1 MRLVLVGPP
10 GAGKGTQAVNLASH
24 FAIPHISTG
33 DIFRSNLKEGTP
45 LGLEAKSYMDRGE
58 LVPDEVT
65 NKMVKDRLSKDDVK
79 PGFLL
84 DGFPRNVVQADV
96 LKAILEEKK
105 SPIEA
110 ALELVVDK
118 NEIINRLSG
127 RRTCKN
133 CQRAF
138 HIQYEKPA
146 KDSLC
151 DRCGGDLY
159 QREDDKEEVIAR
171 RLEVYSEQTAPI
183 IDFYAREGVLIS
195 IPAMGAVDDVTKR
208 AIDALAARS
217 GSNA

>member
-146 KDSLC
+146 KDGLC
-151 DRCGGDLY
+151 DGCGGDLY

-195 IPAMGAVDDVTKR
+195 IPAMGTVDDVTKR

>member
-45 LGLEAKSYMDRGE
+45 LGLEAKAYMDRGE

-65 NKMVKDRLSKDDVK
+65 NKMVKDRLSKDDVR

-96 LKAILEEKK
+96 LKAMLEEKN

-146 KDSLC
+146 KDGLC
-151 DRCGGDLY
+151 DGCGGELY

-171 RLEVYSEQTAPI
+171 RLEVYGEQTAPI

-195 IPAMGAVDDVTKR
+195 IPAMGAVDEVTKR
-208 AIDALAARS
+208 AIDALTARS

>member
-24 FAIPHISTG
+24 YGIPHISTG
-33 DIFRSNLKEGTP
+33 DIFRSNLKAGTP

-96 LKAILEEKK
+96 LKEILQEKG

-138 HIQYEKPA
+138 HIQYERPS
-146 KDSLC
+146 KDGVC
-151 DRCGGDLY
+151 DGCGGELY

-183 IDFYAREGVLIS
+183 IDFYAREGVLFS
-195 IPAMGAVDDVTKR
+195 IPAMGSVDEVTKR
-208 AIDALAARS
+208 AIDALAGLSAKK
-217 GSNA
+217 

>member
-24 FAIPHISTG
+24 FGIPHISTG
-33 DIFRSNLKEGTP
+33 DIFRSNLKAGTP

-65 NKMVKDRLSKDDVK
+65 NKMVNDRLSHEDVK

-84 DGFPRNVVQADV
+84 DGFPRNVAQAGV
-96 LKAILEEKK
+96 LKTILDQKG

-118 NEIINRLSG
+118 EEIINRLSG

-138 HIQYEKPA
+138 HIQYEKPS
-146 KDSLC
+146 KSGVC
-151 DRCGGDLY
+151 DGCGGELY

-171 RLEVYSEQTAPI
+171 RLEVYGEQTAPI
-183 IDFYAREGVLIS
+183 IDFYAREGLLIT
-195 IPAMGAVDDVTKR
+195 IPAMGAVDTVTKR
-208 AIDALAARS
+208 AVDALAS
-217 GSNA
+217 FTSKI

>member
-1 MRLVLVGPP
+1 
-10 GAGKGTQAVNLASH
+10 
-24 FAIPHISTG
+24 
-33 DIFRSNLKEGTP
+33 
-45 LGLEAKSYMDRGE
+45 MDRGE

-79 PGFLL
+79 LGFLL

-146 KDSLC
+146 KDGLC
-151 DRCGGDLY
+151 DGCGGDLY

-195 IPAMGAVDDVTKR
+195 IPAMGAVDEVTKR